1 MISDYSVFDV
11 LEFLTAQAVTCQ
23 NSQVVLFGINWV
35 LLYDIHTFFHKMY
48 DTGYVVVVC
57 SVFEEDFEFGSWEE
71 AREVV

>member
-1 MISDYSVFDV
+1 MSWSSWRPKQLHAKI
-11 LEFLTAQAVTCQ
+11 
-23 NSQVVLFGINWV
+23 SQVVLFGINWV